1 MNGVKLSLAA
11 VALAVGCATTQVVI
25 GPDGQSALLVRCQRN
40 NPYSCAARARRVCSP
55 VGYQVLDDG
64 NRLGTMITPNG
75 YEIPNQ
81 MVFHGY
87 VVFRCR

>member
-1 MNGVKLSLAA
+1 MNGVKQLLAA
-11 VALAVGCATTQVVI
+11 AALAAGCATTQTVI
-25 GPDGQSALLVRCQRN
+25 GPDGQPALLVRCPRN
-40 NPYSCAARARRVCSP
+40 NSYRCTARAYRVCNP
-55 VGYQVLDDG
+55 AGHQVLDDG

-87 VVFRCR
+87 IVFRCR

>member
-1 MNGVKLSLAA
+1 VNGVKLALAA
-11 VALAVGCATTQVVI
+11 VALAAGCATTQVV
-25 GPDGQSALLVRCQRN
+25 
-40 NPYSCAARARRVCSP
+40 
-55 VGYQVLDDG
+55 
-64 NRLGTMITPNG
+64 GTMITPNG